1 AGRVSES
8 VNSCATSA
16 ARVDSALA
24 GRNAAASLVWTLL
37 SRPCAWPPKAPMA
50 IQRPMT
56 ATMTSPRR
64 NPLVLLLSMLR
75 NGAMVLGGL
84 HGGVLTERQHRAV
97 RRPGR
102 RRPRALGPP
111 GVGDR
116 SPAVRRRAPD
126 RAGVER
132 PPRPVGPQP
141 RRLPR
146 AHAPARRAAVAARP
160 RRRVGCDRADDEPDR
175 GPARA

>member
-1 AGRVSES
+1 SSGVSAPPSWEVATTSAGRVSES

-37 SRPCAWPPKAPMA
+37 SRPCAWPPRAPIA

-84 HGGVLTERQHRAV
+84 HVGVLTERQHRAV

-126 RAGVER
+126 RAGV
-132 PPRPVGPQP
+132 
-141 RRLPR
+141 
-146 AHAPARRAAVAARP
+146 
-160 RRRVGCDRADDEPDR
+160 
-175 GPARA
+175 